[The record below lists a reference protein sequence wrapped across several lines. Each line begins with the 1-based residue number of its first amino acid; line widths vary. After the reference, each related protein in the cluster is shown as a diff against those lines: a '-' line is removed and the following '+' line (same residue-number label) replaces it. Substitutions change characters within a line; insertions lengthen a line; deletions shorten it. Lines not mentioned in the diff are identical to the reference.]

1 MTTNQTPD
9 PDPETITR
17 YITTTFPN
25 TDVVTIDG
33 GSFFSLDPERHFPN
47 FATIV
52 WNDDFDKA
60 SNLSRPGFFR
70 LNIGL
75 NRATFERL
83 VGSITEPDYTAVDQL
98 LPHPDYARQH
108 YVSIVNPSATTFDE
122 VVVPLLAEA
131 HDRLAAQR
139 ARHGN

>member
-1 MTTNQTPD
+1 MTIPHSPK

-17 YITTTFPN
+17 YITTTYPN
-25 TDVVTIDG
+25 ADVVTIEG

-52 WNDDFDKA
+52 WSDEFDQA

-75 NRATFERL
+75 SRESFERL
-83 VGSITEPDYTAVDQL
+83 VGSITEPDYTAVDQF

-108 YVSIVNPSATTFDE
+108 YVSIVNPSANTFDE
-122 VVVPLLAEA
+122 VIVPLLAEA

-139 ARHGN
+139 ARHGT